1 MHVLTCALLCCC
13 QVEMR
18 VSGDGV
24 TPFGPA
30 NQQRLINVFADVAR
44 NNLTQD
50 QFRIVLVSDAY
61 TSRRRLMVRHVL
73 NSTMCSSP
81 RTAHHTVQASF
92 ALSACL
98 CKRLPRDG
106 CSSLAKGPE
115 MRIVSLVCSY
125 ACPSLWQHID
135 CF

>member
-1 MHVLTCALLCCC
+1 
-13 QVEMR
+13 MR

-61 TSRRRLMVRHVL
+61 TSRRRLMVCHV
-73 NSTMCSSP
+73 SP
-81 RTAHHTVQASF
+81 V
-92 ALSACL
+92 
-98 CKRLPRDG
+98 
-106 CSSLAKGPE
+106 
-115 MRIVSLVCSY
+115 
-125 ACPSLWQHID
+125 
-135 CF
+135 